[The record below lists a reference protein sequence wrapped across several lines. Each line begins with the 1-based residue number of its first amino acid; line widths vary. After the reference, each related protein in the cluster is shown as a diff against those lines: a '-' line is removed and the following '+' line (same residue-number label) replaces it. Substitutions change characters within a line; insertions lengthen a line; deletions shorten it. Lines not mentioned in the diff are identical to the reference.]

1 MYFSPDSSRSHEHII
16 ILDTKIMQQF
26 YPLLSYLVVK
36 EATQC
41 WIYALRVF
49 LTLPVLDVTR

>member
-36 EATQC
+36 EATRC

-49 LTLPVLDVTR
+49 LTLLVLDVTR